1 MNENTISFSITRTFP
16 VEAMYQAMSTCASLH
31 PDEGFTGEEEE
42 TNGDI
47 DEEAYY
53 TNNLNQDQLNENQ
66 MAALRHLESV
76 FQGEIPDPNGV
87 DNSKFDDATDNN
99 NPE

>member
-1 MNENTISFSITRTFP
+1 MNEKTISFSITRTFP

-31 PDEGFTGEEEE
+31 PDEGFTGEEE
-42 TNGDI
+42 DI

-53 TNNLNQDQLNENQ
+53 TDNLNQDQLNENQ

-87 DNSKFDDATDNN
+87 NNSKFDDTTDNN
-99 NPE
+99 NQE